1 MPSMTEVAS
10 IVTRLDE
17 ARKAYHNGLEPIM
30 TDEQYDA
37 LVDRLEELDPQNPFL
52 TKVGAPIET
61 GDEVPLP
68 IPLPSLN
75 KAKPGTLA
83 KWLSKNPAASYIVSA
98 KLDGCSALW
107 LPETRKLYTRGDGV
121 KGRDISAFV
130 PYFKGLSLASASSGG
145 GGSSVTAVQAVRGEL
160 IIRTDSPV
168 VPAGKL
174 ARNIVAGILNRDKID
189 PALFREVHFV
199 AYELVEPATLAPKEA
214 NTILKAAGYDTA
226 RATMVKAADLSEA
239 HLSAVF
245 DAAEKANP
253 YQMDGIVVAPDLPR
267 AKRPSGLENPA
278 DRVAWKT
285 RGQAQSRRTI
295 VREVEWN
302 VSHTGYLIPRV
313 LFDEVTVGG
322 ANIHAAT
329 GLHGRWI
336 FENGIGPG
344 AEIEIRRAGDTIPQ
358 IVAVHSPAPD
368 GPAMPAAYEWIAE
381 GGVHIRPAAG
391 AENSELQTAKLT
403 HALGEL
409 GAEHVGP
416 GVVAKLYGAGFKTV
430 GQVYA
435 ASPQDFVSRL
445 KSVKAAM
452 ASKIYDGLRSNQS
465 KWTELD
471 FIVASSTMPR
481 TVGRTKLTI
490 LLAKGPPTTWDT
502 WIGHT
507 IPSISHDSLMQ
518 IVDAVPAY
526 MKWRHENLGW
536 THGVSLLPQAPA
548 PEGGGLTVVMTG
560 ERDQAFIAA
569 LAAKGH
575 TIASSVTKKTT
586 AVVYPDLEAEP
597 SSSKVTKA
605 KELGIPVLTVSAF
618 TAKYLA

>member
-1 MPSMTEVAS
+1 MTEVAS

-83 KWLSKNPAASYIVSA
+83 KWLSKNPAPSYMVSA

-145 GGSSVTAVQAVRGEL
+145 GGGSVTAVQAVRGEL

-285 RGQAQSRRTI
+285 RGLAQSRRTI

-416 GVVAKLYGAGFKTV
+416 GVVAKLYSAGFKTV

-490 LLAKGPPTTWDT
+490 LLAKGPPITWDT

-569 LAAKGH
+569 LTAKGH

-586 AVVYPDLEAEP
+586 AVVYPDSEAEP